1 MEEEKVGRALS
12 LSEILLVIRTNI
24 IWILIF
30 IFASLAVGVAYV
42 KLVQKTTYTATVG
55 FYVNAELAYKEEG
68 VNIAEHTAYQYSALI
83 APEYEKVLKS
93 QEMKAFLDSKC
104 VEDGVAKLNFGS
116 INFVYTESSAFFNVT
131 YSYSVHG
138 GDSNQIKKDISTA
151 LNYFVKNTV
160 EKLDNE
166 TIDRNNDGVDEYKYG
181 ILRNKLV
188 VIAAANENTVGVS
201 TGTVKTMFLAFVIGV
216 LLAAIFVLLVY
227 FIDDTVS
234 SREDIERIMGVS
246 TIAFIDISTNATFAD
261 DKQDEKQNDSVT
273 TTNDGEDK

>member
-104 VEDGVAKLNFGS
+104 DEDGVAKLNFSS

-131 YSYSVHG
+131 YSYSAHG
-138 GDSNQIKKDISTA
+138 GDPNQIKKDISSA

-166 TIDRNNDGVDEYKYG
+166 TIDRNNDGVGEYKYG

-201 TGTVKTMFLAFVIGV
+201 TGTVKTMFLALVIGV

-227 FIDDTVS
+227 FIDDTIS

-261 DKQDEKQNDSVT
+261 EKQDDSAT
-273 TTNDGEDK
+273 TTDDGEDK

>member
-104 VEDGVAKLNFGS
+104 DEDGVAKLNFSS

-131 YSYSVHG
+131 YSYSAHG
-138 GDSNQIKKDISTA
+138 GDPNQIKKDISSA

-166 TIDRNNDGVDEYKYG
+166 TIDRNNDGVGEYKYG

-201 TGTVKTMFLAFVIGV
+201 TGTVKTMFLALVIGV

-227 FIDDTVS
+227 FIDDTIS

-246 TIAFIDISTNATFAD
+246 TIAFIDISTNAAFA
-261 DKQDEKQNDSVT
+261 DEKQDDSAT
-273 TTNDGEDK
+273 TTDDGEDK

>member
-104 VEDGVAKLNFGS
+104 DEDGVAKLNFGS

-131 YSYSVHG
+131 YSYSAHG
-138 GDSNQIKKDISTA
+138 GDPNQIKKDISSA

-166 TIDRNNDGVDEYKYG
+166 TIDRNNDGVGEYKYG

-201 TGTVKTMFLAFVIGV
+201 TGTVKTMFLALVIGV

-227 FIDDTVS
+227 FIDDTIS

-261 DKQDEKQNDSVT
+261 EKQDDSAT
-273 TTNDGEDK
+273 TTDDGEDK

>member
-138 GDSNQIKKDISTA
+138 GDANQIKKDISSA

-261 DKQDEKQNDSVT
+261 EKQNDSVT
-273 TTNDGEDK
+273 TTNVGEDK

>member
-131 YSYSVHG
+131 YSYSAHG
-138 GDSNQIKKDISTA
+138 GDANQIKKDISSA

-261 DKQDEKQNDSVT
+261 DKQDEKQNDSVD

>member
-104 VEDGVAKLNFGS
+104 DEDGVAKLNFGS

-131 YSYSVHG
+131 YSYSAHG
-138 GDSNQIKKDISTA
+138 GDPNQIKKDISSA

-166 TIDRNNDGVDEYKYG
+166 TIDRNNDGVGEYKYG

-201 TGTVKTMFLAFVIGV
+201 TGTVKTMFLALVIGV

-261 DKQDEKQNDSVT
+261 DKQDEKQNDSDN

>member
-104 VEDGVAKLNFGS
+104 DEDGVAKLNFGS

-131 YSYSVHG
+131 YSYSAHG
-138 GDSNQIKKDISTA
+138 GDPNQIKKDISSA

-166 TIDRNNDGVDEYKYG
+166 TIDRNNDGVGEYKYG

-201 TGTVKTMFLAFVIGV
+201 TGTVKTMFLALVIGV

-227 FIDDTVS
+227 FIDDTIS

-246 TIAFIDISTNATFAD
+246 TIAFIDISTNAAFA
-261 DKQDEKQNDSVT
+261 DEKQDDSAT
-273 TTNDGEDK
+273 TTDDGEDK

>member
-104 VEDGVAKLNFGS
+104 IEDGVAKLNFGS

-246 TIAFIDISTNATFAD
+246 TIAFIDISTNATFAE